1 MARHEFGIMQNV
13 PQQGKRYDDYEPWEY
28 DCISVDDEYL
38 EGIVENFNHIDF
50 YWHTLGIKKKGIA
63 YSGVTLIPPC
73 SIQAFM
79 DVIKDISALYEL
91 KELSQK
97 ALKENKWIIHFGI

>member
-1 MARHEFGIMQNV
+1 MAKHEFGIMEN
-13 PQQGKRYDDYEPWEY
+13 PPEQGARYDEYELQKY
-28 DCISVDDEYL
+28 NCISVDDDYL
-38 EGIVENFNHIDF
+38 ENVVGNFDHIDF

-97 ALKENKWIIHFGI
+97 ALKENKWIIYFGI